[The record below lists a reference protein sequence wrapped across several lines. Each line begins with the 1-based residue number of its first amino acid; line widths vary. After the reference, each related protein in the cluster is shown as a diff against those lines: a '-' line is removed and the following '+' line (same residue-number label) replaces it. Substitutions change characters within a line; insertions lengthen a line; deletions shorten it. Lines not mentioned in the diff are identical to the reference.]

1 MTETQKTVTIK
12 DVARRAGVSTATVS
26 RVLNGSGYFDKETAR
41 AVKEAVEALGYQRNV
56 HWRRLAQNSSETVC
70 FLLGNRDA
78 LNSMQVKMLMA
89 CERVCAEAGYD
100 LVFAPFRYSADTPA
114 KQLLLPRLIMHQ
126 GTVDGVILAGV
137 HYENLLDALVR
148 RKLPYV
154 LLGNTYIGDK
164 EKLRKDAVIYDD
176 VGGAYEATQYLIRLG
191 HRRIAFIGNLE
202 LPWFRRRYDGYRRA
216 MREAHLDVIT
226 RVAAWDLSYI
236 EYGQVATAELLR
248 EAKPPT
254 AIFAGND
261 EVAGGVWKALISRG
275 VAIPRQMSLMG
286 FGDRIDFAILEP
298 ALTTVSVF
306 QDKLGAELGRM
317 LIEKLRHPGLRLEAI
332 TFPCQIVE
340 RSSCSVPAPS
350 LRLIRQKS

>member
-1 MTETQKTVTIK
+1 MATIK
-12 DVARRAGVSTATVS
+12 DVARRAGVSVATVS
-26 RVLNGSGYFDKETAR
+26 RVLNNSGYFDGETAR
-41 AVKEAVEALGYQRNV
+41 RVNDAVAALGYRRNV
-56 HWRRLAQNSSETVC
+56 HWKRLAQNSSETVC

-100 LVFAPFRYSADTPA
+100 LVFAPFRYSAETPA
-114 KQLLLPRLIMHQ
+114 KQLQLPRLIAHE

-137 HYENLLDALVR
+137 HYENLLDALTR
-148 RKLPYV
+148 LKLPYV

-164 EKLRKDAVIYDD
+164 DKLRKDAVVYDD

-191 HRRIAFIGNLE
+191 HRRIAFVGNVD

-216 MREAHLDVIT
+216 MREAKLDEIT
-226 RVAAWDLSYI
+226 KVAAWDLSYI
-236 EYGQVATAELLR
+236 EYGQAAAAELLR
-248 EAKPPT
+248 EPKPPT

-261 EVAGGVWKALISRG
+261 ETAGGVWKALVSRG
-275 VAIPRQMSLMG
+275 ISIPRQVSLIG
-286 FGDRIDFAILEP
+286 FGDRADFSILEP

-306 QDKLGAELGRM
+306 QDKIGAELGRM
-317 LIEKLRHPGLRLEAI
+317 LIEKLKNPGSRVESV

-340 RSSCSVPAPS
+340 RSSCGTPAPS
-350 LRLIRQKS
+350 LRLVGQKSSS

>member
-1 MTETQKTVTIK
+1 MATIK
-12 DVARRAGVSTATVS
+12 DVARRAGVSVATVS
-26 RVLNGSGYFDKETAR
+26 RVLNNSGYFDGETAR
-41 AVKEAVEALGYQRNV
+41 RVNDAVAALGYRRNV
-56 HWRRLAQNSSETVC
+56 HWKRLAQNSSETVC

-100 LVFAPFRYSADTPA
+100 LVFAPFRYSAETPA
-114 KQLLLPRLIMHQ
+114 KQLQLPRLIAHE

-137 HYENLLDALVR
+137 HYENLLDALTR
-148 RKLPYV
+148 LKLPYV

-164 EKLRKDAVIYDD
+164 DKLRKDAVVYDD

-191 HRRIAFIGNLE
+191 HRRIAFVGNVD

-216 MREAHLDVIT
+216 VREAKLEEIT
-226 RVAAWDLSYI
+226 KVAAWDLSYI
-236 EYGQVATAELLR
+236 EYGQAAAAELLR

-261 EVAGGVWKALISRG
+261 ETAGGVWKALVSRG
-275 VAIPRQMSLMG
+275 IAIPRQVSLIG
-286 FGDRIDFAILEP
+286 FGDRADFSILEP

-306 QDKLGAELGRM
+306 QDKIGAELGRM
-317 LIEKLRHPGLRLEAI
+317 LIEKLRHPGSRVESV

-340 RSSCSVPAPS
+340 RSSCGTPAPS
-350 LRLIRQKS
+350 LRLVGQKS